1 LSVAQPQH
9 HPRSASQ
16 KDRHVIKPDLT
27 LTVPDD
33 LGTVHFVGIGG
44 SGMSGIA
51 RLFLAAGHTVTGS
64 DSRDSDNVEALRALG
79 ARITIGH
86 DAANVGDADSL
97 VVTGA
102 LWQDNPE
109 YVLATERGLPV
120 LHRAQ
125 ALAWLVRTHRL
136 VSVAGAHGKTTS
148 TGMIVTGLLGLD
160 QDPNFVNGGV
170 IESLG
175 VSAGSG
181 ADDLFVVEADESDGS
196 FLLYDTSVALITNVD
211 PDHLDHYGSL
221 EAFEAAFVDFA
232 QNAKELVVISAD
244 DPGAVRVTGRLDGP
258 RILTFGEADDAMVR
272 VHSIGATGP
281 VSFTVSWQGTDYSAT
296 LRVPGRH
303 NAINAAGAFAV
314 LVGLGFEPAASL
326 EAVSAFGGTQR
337 RFELHGTVR
346 GVSVYDDYA
355 HHPTEVAAALSA
367 ARTVVGTGRI
377 IAVHQ
382 PHLYSRTRLFAQ
394 EFAETLEKHAD
405 ETIVLAVYG
414 AREDPEPGVTGA
426 LVSEKFTDPDR
437 VAFIPEWQDAAD
449 YLGTIA
455 RDGDFVVTL
464 GCGDVYRIVPQLLD
478 SLGASAGTP
487 AAGST
492 ADGAT
497 PATDR
502 VAEPAGGERG

>member
-1 LSVAQPQH
+1 M
-9 HPRSASQ
+9 
-16 KDRHVIKPDLT
+16 IKPDLT
-27 LTVPDD
+27 LIVPED

-64 DSRDSDNVEALRALG
+64 DVRDSDNIHALRDLG
-79 ARITIGH
+79 ARISIGH

-120 LHRAQ
+120 LHRSQ
-125 ALAWLVRTHRL
+125 ALAWLIRSHRL

-148 TGMIVTGLLGLD
+148 TGMVVTGLLGLG

-196 FLLYDTSVALITNVD
+196 FLLYDTSIALITNVD

-221 EAFEAAFVDFA
+221 EAFEAAFVEFA
-232 QNAKELVVISAD
+232 QNAGELVVVSSD
-244 DPGAVRVTGRLDGP
+244 DPGAVRVTGRLVDKQV
-258 RILTFGEADDAMVR
+258 ITFGEADDATVR
-272 VHSIGATGP
+272 VHSVVTDGP
-281 VSFTVSWQGTDYSAT
+281 VSFSVRWQGADYSAT
-296 LRVPGRH
+296 LRIPGRH

-314 LVGLGFEPAASL
+314 LVGLGFDPADSL
-326 EAVSAFGGTQR
+326 AAIAQFGGTQR

-355 HHPTEVAAALSA
+355 HHPTEVAAALAA

-394 EFAETLEKHAD
+394 EFADTLEKYAD

-426 LVSEKFTDPDR
+426 LVSERFSDPAH
-437 VAFIPEWQDAAD
+437 VAYIPEWQDAAD

-455 RDGDFVVTL
+455 REGDFVVTL

-478 SLGASAGTP
+478 SLGSQPVAGT
-487 AAGST
+487 
-492 ADGAT
+492 
-497 PATDR
+497 
-502 VAEPAGGERG
+502 RG